1 MKKNRRF
8 SMSRIRGGSSGF
20 TDCSVPLDKRER
32 WPSIVYA
39 WFGAAMFAGLY
50 YAGLGLG
57 TSMGNL
63 SNALTAI
70 VCGVLFMALFIA
82 FNGIMG

>member
-1 MKKNRRF
+1 M
-8 SMSRIRGGSSGF
+8 
-20 TDCSVPLDKRER
+20 
-32 WPSIVYA
+32 VYA